1 MGSAEQKGDVRTEV
15 AAVRKWGG
23 EQKKNVFMLMKN
35 AYNAGKTVAK
45 TTTTTSNITAIA
57 IRTTVAVAATCGG
70 NNYGNG
76 GTARRQHTRS

>member
-23 EQKKNVFMLMKN
+23 EQKKNGFMLMKN
-35 AYNAGKTVAK
+35 AHNAGKTVAK
-45 TTTTTSNITAIA
+45 TTTTSNITAIA